1 MAKEY
6 LTPTEEDIAL
16 YRRNLN
22 PFADALI
29 GSGLEYGGALRDLY
43 KSNIEGD
50 SRFDRDWELE
60 DAMPLA
66 TDALTLGGIRP
77 VVSGIKMLGGPAR
90 SLYNAGS
97 TAAKSGANVAS
108 RGATRAYNAATG
120 AKRSAPQFSNK
131 SKVGLNNPSGKN
143 EIIPYEPKVGLLS
156 RAGQAIKNNPK
167 KSLAAGAAG
176 LYGASQLLGDDE
188 PATTETE
195 QAANKQA
202 SDAAAQQGMQQE
214 VAPRTLNN
222 PTGTQAGGFEGPLNA
237 ASVMPDYL
245 ARPGS
250 NTKMPNRQK
259 QALITEADR
268 RLRNEISARKKQDK
282 AAASRAH
289 VDEVLKANN
298 DRYRNLY
305 ANSSDDR
312 SGEDWD
318 AMSRDEKV
326 QLIKNYNINM
336 GRKSMEKPDGSKPAA
351 VRPDGS
357 PVSQKNYDKFFN
369 NPDVPDL
376 GNMADRTRESMVPV
390 YGPEGVVGYNSRSET
405 ARAAKEYAKNSMRNN
420 PRSTTANV
428 FSGDMQSLYPTL
440 PVNRFKNEVD
450 YDEAEEQKKYNPFV

>member
-143 EIIPYEPKVGLLS
+143 EIIPYEPKKGLLS
-156 RAGQAIKNNPK
+156 RAGQAVKNNPK

-195 QAANKQA
+195 QAANKQV
-202 SDAAAQQGMQQE
+202 SDVAAQQGMQPGVQQG
-214 VAPRTLNN
+214 ATARTLDN
-222 PTGTQAGGFEGPLNA
+222 PDNGTSAFATHAYMQ
-237 ASVMPDYL
+237 MPDYL

-268 RLRNEISARKKQDK
+268 RLRNEIGAQKKREK

-289 VDEVLKANN
+289 VDEVLNANN

-326 QLIKNYNINM
+326 QLIKNYNLNM
-336 GRKSMEKPDGSKPAA
+336 GRKSMEKPDGSNAPK
-351 VRPDGS
+351 V
-357 PVSQKNYDKFFN
+357 
-369 NPDVPDL
+369 
-376 GNMADRTRESMVPV
+376 DRTPESMVPV

-405 ARAAKEYAKNSMRNN
+405 ARAAKDYAQNSMRNN